1 MAYMFEKTQ
10 YYRPW
15 LAWLDVRVVRDDGE
29 AAGVLGSQEQ
39 SVRLSVIL
47 QGYPCRSGW
56 TAPDLHGCL
65 RQRH

>member
-1 MAYMFEKTQ
+1 MFEKTR

-15 LAWLDVRVVRDDGE
+15 LAWLGVRVVRDDGE

-47 QGYPCRSGW
+47 KRYRYQSGW
-56 TAPDLHGCL
+56 ALLDLQGCP
-65 RQRH
+65 RRR